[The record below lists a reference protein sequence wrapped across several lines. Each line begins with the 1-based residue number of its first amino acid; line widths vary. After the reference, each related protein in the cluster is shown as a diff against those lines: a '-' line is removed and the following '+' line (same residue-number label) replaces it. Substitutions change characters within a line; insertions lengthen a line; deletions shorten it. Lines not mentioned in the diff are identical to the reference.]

1 MPVSSHMQLS
11 RFCALC
17 CLAWIGLACAPF
29 MIEHEGHKIFNPY
42 YLFYLES
49 HKRDAWQKPDEV
61 LRALE
66 IPPAAVVADIGAG
79 AGYFTERFSR
89 HLGSAG
95 QVYAT
100 DVQEVM
106 IRELKARIERQGL
119 KNVEVIRATFDEPM
133 LPESSCDLVFFSS
146 VYKEIADRVTYMK
159 KIAETLRPGGRV
171 AILEYRPYALA
182 LGPPLNFR
190 LRRDQVVEELSA
202 AGFVLIEEHD
212 FLRREYF
219 LVFSL
224 AEHNEPSPLALER
237 DILELPHPED

>member
-1 MPVSSHMQLS
+1 MLVSLRAHL
-11 RFCALC
+11 RRLCALC
-17 CLAWIGLACAPF
+17 CLAWSGLGCAPF
-29 MIEHEGHKIFNPY
+29 MIEYEGHRVFNPY

-49 HKRDAWQKPDEV
+49 DRRDAWQKPDEV
-61 LRALE
+61 LRALG

-79 AGYFTERFSR
+79 GGYFTERFSR
-89 HLGSAG
+89 HLGPTG
-95 QVYAT
+95 HVYAT

-106 IRELKARIERQGL
+106 IRELKARVERRGL
-119 KNVEVIRATFDEPM
+119 RNVEVIHAGFDEPM

-146 VYKEIADRVTYMK
+146 VYKEIADRVNYMK

-171 AILEYRPYALA
+171 AIIEYHPYALA
-182 LGPPLNFR
+182 LGPPLNVR
-190 LRRDQVVEELSA
+190 SRREQVIEELSA

-224 AEHNEPSPLALER
+224 ARRNELYPVSLDRE
-237 DILELPHPED
+237 IPEPPRAGH